1 MNIKIDVSE
10 DLESYKN
17 ELDTTLCKLERELNS
32 MSQSNKNYEKGVFNE
47 LDINI
52 NICDNNVRFKYVLYI
67 F

>member
-52 NICDNNVRFKYVLYI
+52 NICDNNVRFK
-67 F
+67 